1 MNKQELLLDREKK
14 NRIFNPE
21 TGISEDGTM
30 NRKQRRA
37 KGVEYVSPI
46 SKKFKA
52 EDIIATTM
60 YIPMIV
66 LRDKYGFGR
75 KRLGDFLEEII
86 DQMKFIEE
94 GYVTTKD
101 MQRTITEET
110 GIRYD

>member
-1 MNKQELLLDREKK
+1 MELKCRAWHKPTQLMGGVV
-14 NRIFNPE
+14 I
-21 TGISEDGTM
+21 M

-37 KGVEYVSPI
+37 KGVQYVSPI
-46 SKKFKA
+46 IKKFKA

-101 MQRTITEET
+101 MMKAIEEET
-110 GIRYD
+110 GIRFD

>member
-1 MNKQELLLDREKK
+1 
-14 NRIFNPE
+14 
-21 TGISEDGTM
+21 M

-37 KGVEYVSPI
+37 KGVQYVSPI
-46 SKKFKA
+46 IKKFKA

-60 YIPMIV
+60 YVPMIV

-110 GIRYD
+110 GIRFD

>member
-1 MNKQELLLDREKK
+1 MGKVDEL
-14 NRIFNPE
+14 
-21 TGISEDGTM
+21 M
-30 NRKQRRA
+30 NREQRRS
-37 KGVEYVSPI
+37 KNKTHYLRPI
-46 SKKFKA
+46 LKKYKA

-60 YIPMIV
+60 YIPMLV

-101 MQRTITEET
+101 MMKVIEEET
-110 GIRYD
+110 GIKFK

>member
-1 MNKQELLLDREKK
+1 
-14 NRIFNPE
+14 
-21 TGISEDGTM
+21 M

-37 KGVEYVSPI
+37 KGVQYVSPI
-46 SKKFKA
+46 IKKFKA

-60 YIPMIV
+60 YVPMLV

-75 KRLGDFLEEII
+75 KRLGDFLEYVI
-86 DQMKFIEE
+86 DQMKAVEM

-110 GIRYD
+110 GIRFD

>member
-1 MNKQELLLDREKK
+1 MMELKFRAWHKPTQLMGGVV
-14 NRIFNPE
+14 I
-21 TGISEDGTM
+21 M

-37 KGVEYVSPI
+37 NGVQYVSPI
-46 SKKFKA
+46 IKKFKA

-110 GIRYD
+110 GIRFD

>member
-1 MNKQELLLDREKK
+1 
-14 NRIFNPE
+14 
-21 TGISEDGTM
+21 M

-37 KGVEYVSPI
+37 KGVQYVSPI
-46 SKKFKA
+46 IKKFKA

-66 LRDKYGFGR
+66 LRDKYGFGK

-86 DQMKFIEE
+86 NQMKFIEE
-94 GYVTTKD
+94 EYVTTKD

-110 GIRYD
+110 GIRFD